1 MLEKAGTLCNKNKR
15 RELPSGMRLRK
26 VKAACFRF
34 TAIICTAIICTAIIC
49 TAIIRC
55 QEMIQR
61 HRYQYPKCQAGW

>member
-1 MLEKAGTLCNKNKR
+1 
-15 RELPSGMRLRK
+15 LRK

>member
-34 TAIICTAIICTAIIC
+34 TAIICTAII
-49 TAIIRC
+49 RC